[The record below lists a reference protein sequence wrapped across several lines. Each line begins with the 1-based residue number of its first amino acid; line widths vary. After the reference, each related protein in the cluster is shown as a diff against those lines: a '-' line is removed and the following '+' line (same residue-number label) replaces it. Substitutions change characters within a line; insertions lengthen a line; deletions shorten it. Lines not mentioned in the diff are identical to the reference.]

1 MRLILPAA
9 ETLLLPFTSG
19 QIATCLLCGFA
30 VGLERQLRG
39 KPIGIR
45 TSTLIVLGSYC
56 FLAMPGAVTA
66 DAADRARVLGQLIT
80 GVGFLGVGVMMT
92 RDGIVTGATSAATV
106 WMMAATGAMTGLGLD
121 RQALIMTGLVV
132 GILAGV
138 DYLERKVLSLQKGV
152 HRRHEKTTLPRQGS

>member
-1 MRLILPAA
+1 MHLTLPAA
-9 ETLLLPFTSG
+9 EELLLPITSG

-56 FLAMPGAVTA
+56 FLAMLGGVSAEAT
-66 DAADRARVLGQLIT
+66 DRARVLGQLIT
-80 GVGFLGVGVMMT
+80 GVGFLGAGVMMT

-106 WMMAATGAMTGLGLD
+106 WMMAATGAMIGLGLD
-121 RQALIMTGLVV
+121 RQAIIITGLVV

-152 HRRHEKTTLPRQGS
+152 HRRNEKATLPRQGS